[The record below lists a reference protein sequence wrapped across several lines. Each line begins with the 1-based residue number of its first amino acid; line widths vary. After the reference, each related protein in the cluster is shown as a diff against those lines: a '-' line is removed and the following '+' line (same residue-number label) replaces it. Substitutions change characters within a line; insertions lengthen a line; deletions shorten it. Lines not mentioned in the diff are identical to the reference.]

1 MNINLLV
8 TDLLPLVTL
17 LYSYGY
23 IKKTGAVTNGNKV
36 KICILLPRKPRIA
49 SLSAIGNKVTNDFCV
64 FFVYMRFLLR
74 ANERQNW
81 YRQEQPERQYRTAG
95 KIGQH
100 QPIRRRVIAG
110 VTIRPYF
117 TAWQKCHRIFLPLP
131 PKQLKLT
138 IWQGVNSAKKCP
150 YLKVLG

>member
-36 KICILLPRKPRIA
+36 KICILLPRKPRMTRV
-49 SLSAIGNKVTNDFCV
+49 SAIGNKVTNDFCV
-64 FFVYMRFLLR
+64 FLYIYAFFLFGRITDR
-74 ANERQNW
+74 ADTNKSHPKGN
-81 YRQEQPERQYRTAG
+81 
-95 KIGQH
+95 IGRLEEESREHPTSADNFQCYNS
-100 QPIRRRVIAG
+100 
-110 VTIRPYF
+110 TMF
-117 TAWQKCHRIFLPLP
+117 TAWQKCHKIFLPLP

-138 IWQGVNSAKKCP
+138 I
-150 YLKVLG
+150 

>member
-49 SLSAIGNKVTNDFCV
+49 SLSAIGNNGNKRFLR
-64 FFVYMRFLLR
+64 FFVYIRF
-74 ANERQNW
+74 
-81 YRQEQPERQYRTAG
+81 
-95 KIGQH
+95 
-100 QPIRRRVIAG
+100 
-110 VTIRPYF
+110 F
-117 TAWQKCHRIFLPLP
+117 C
-131 PKQLKLT
+131 
-138 IWQGVNSAKKCP
+138 
-150 YLKVLG
+150 LGA

>member
-64 FFVYMRFLLR
+64 FLYIYAFFCGQMTG
-74 ANERQNW
+74 
-81 YRQEQPERQYRTAG
+81 RTDTDKSRPKG
-95 KIGQH
+95 NIGRLENKASTSPQDG
-100 QPIRRRVIAG
+100 A
-110 VTIRPYF
+110 
-117 TAWQKCHRIFLPLP
+117 
-131 PKQLKLT
+131 
-138 IWQGVNSAKKCP
+138 
-150 YLKVLG
+150 

>member
-49 SLSAIGNKVTNDFCV
+49 ILSAIGNKVTNDFCV
-64 FFVYMRFLLR
+64 FLCIYAFSL
-74 ANERQNW
+74 
-81 YRQEQPERQYRTAG
+81 
-95 KIGQH
+95 
-100 QPIRRRVIAG
+100 
-110 VTIRPYF
+110 
-117 TAWQKCHRIFLPLP
+117 FLPL
-131 PKQLKLT
+131 
-138 IWQGVNSAKKCP
+138 AA
-150 YLKVLG
+150 YLYKI

>member
-36 KICILLPRKPRIA
+36 KICILLPRNPRIA

-64 FFVYMRFLLR
+64 FFVYIRFLLR
-74 ANERQNW
+74 ANKRQN
-81 YRQEQPERQYRTAG
+81 
-95 KIGQH
+95 
-100 QPIRRRVIAG
+100 
-110 VTIRPYF
+110 
-117 TAWQKCHRIFLPLP
+117 
-131 PKQLKLT
+131 
-138 IWQGVNSAKKCP
+138 
-150 YLKVLG
+150 